1 MNNVEYITLEQHHS
15 IDSLQ
20 RWGATSNVH
29 PLLIT
34 NKIIVYK
41 CSKFIM
47 HNKCKI
53 TTSDTIQDLIIK
65 SDLELEDALQLTKL
79 QTQLELKL

>member
-1 MNNVEYITLEQHHS
+1 
-15 IDSLQ
+15 
-20 RWGATSNVH
+20 
-29 PLLIT
+29 
-34 NKIIVYK
+34 
-41 CSKFIM
+41 M